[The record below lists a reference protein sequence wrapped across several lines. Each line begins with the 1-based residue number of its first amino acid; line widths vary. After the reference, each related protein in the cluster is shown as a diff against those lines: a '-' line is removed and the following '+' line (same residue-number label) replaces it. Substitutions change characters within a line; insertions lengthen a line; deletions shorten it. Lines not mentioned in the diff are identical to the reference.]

1 MASVDT
7 GASGNLWLFPEGDL
21 LVGKCP
27 VWGVLAA
34 LAAGASVPVL
44 CQRARDPCTPPCAGT
59 GARATIVETCPTIG
73 AAASVSGR
81 LGQDWTGRLSG
92 SAAVKAVLTHSS
104 QGLYAGSYFTP
115 RVGPY
120 HLDLT
125 RGLRGG

>member
-1 MASVDT
+1 MAAVDT

-21 LVGKCP
+21 L
-27 VWGVLAA
+27 
-34 LAAGASVPVL
+34 
-44 CQRARDPCTPPCAGT
+44 TGT
-59 GARATIVETCPTIG
+59 NARATITETCPTIG

-92 SAAVKAVLTHSS
+92 SASVKAVLTHSS
-104 QGLYAGSYFTP
+104 NGLYAGSYFTP

-125 RGLRGG
+125 RGLRGGYVCLRAHARCC

>member
-1 MASVDT
+1 VH
-7 GASGNLWLFPEGDL
+7 L
-21 LVGKCP
+21 CP
-27 VWGVLAA
+27 SCANERVTHLSA
-34 LAAGASVPVL
+34 
-44 CQRARDPCTPPCAGT
+44 CTPPCVGT